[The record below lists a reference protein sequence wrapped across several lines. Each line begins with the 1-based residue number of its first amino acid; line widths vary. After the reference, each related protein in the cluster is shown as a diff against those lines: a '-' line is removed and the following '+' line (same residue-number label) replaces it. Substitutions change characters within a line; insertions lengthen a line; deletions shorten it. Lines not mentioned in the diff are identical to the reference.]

1 LDNYYQ
7 LVLRRSIEKPTFV
20 VLERAKVVVLSG
32 LVRGRRLSSKNNISK
47 AFLNHATILDKFNT
61 LETIVKSQRHDL
73 VHIPRYFISLA
84 HSLQDTI
91 TLEFVISVEAKKFT
105 GGMFA
110 VFAVFDDEM
119 Y

>member
-1 LDNYYQ
+1 
-7 LVLRRSIEKPTFV
+7 V
-20 VLERAKVVVLSG
+20 VFERAKVIILNG

-47 AFLNHATILDKFNT
+47 AFLNHATILDKLSI

-84 HSLQDTI
+84 YSLQDTVI
-91 TLEFVISVEAKKFT
+91 LELVISVEAKKFT
-105 GGMFA
+105 AGVLA
-110 VFAVFDDEM
+110 VFNDEM